1 MKIIKCTVGLLNT
14 NCYFAID
21 EKSNKSIIIDPGG
34 DFEKIRKIIEDNSL
48 EIEKIV
54 LTHAHFDHF
63 LALEEVR
70 KYTNAMV
77 LIHANDSEMLV
88 NNELNLVNRFVK
100 RELNI
105 SPAEKLLHENDVI
118 SFGESSFHVMHTP
131 GHTLGSICLVSSES
145 IISGDTLFRGS
156 VGRCDF
162 PLGNSGLLKSSL
174 QRLKSLSKNYRI
186 LSGHGEETSLDFEKE
201 NNIYLK

>member
-70 KYTNAMV
+70 KYTRAMV

-118 SFGESSFHVMHTP
+118 LFGESSFHVMHTP

-156 VGRCDF
+156 VGRYDF
-162 PLGNSGLLKSSL
+162 PLGNSDLLKSSL
-174 QRLKSLSKNYRI
+174 QRLKILSKNYRI